1 MNSSSA
7 PPRLHV
13 EDAAEFD
20 WKVPRPLRP
29 ATRAFAEALFFTDAG
44 APDPKRIDWL
54 LDELDDYLARSGTR
68 AQLVFQG
75 AITALQTLAP
85 LSDGKPVPL
94 TMLSPEAR
102 AKAIEKFEETAL
114 GLAVLGAKAM
124 LCLIWYEHPEVR
136 ADIGIDGGCLKS
148 LETVS

>member
-1 MNSSSA
+1 MKSSSA
-7 PPRLHV
+7 PPRIDV
-13 EDAAEFD
+13 ADAAEYD

-29 ATRAFAEALFFTDAG
+29 ATRAFAEALFYTDAG
-44 APDPKRIDWL
+44 APDPERIDWL
-54 LDELDDYLARSGTR
+54 MDELDDFLACAGTR

-94 TMLSPEAR
+94 TMLKPEAR
-102 AKAIEKFEETAL
+102 AAAIEKFEETQL

-136 ADIGIDGGCLKS
+136 ADVRIDGACLKS
-148 LETVS
+148 LKANS